1 MEKKEISITVFGAS
15 GFIGQE
21 VCCHLSALTGY
32 RVIVVERNSRSKRF
46 SGKAVKLNSPELD
59 QVLAKT
65 DVVINFS
72 GANIIEKAWTES
84 RKKELWDSRVMTT
97 RMIKKRWI
105 KAITEERKEKVGS
118 GMSYI
123 LFLNASAIGYYNK
136 ESEYYVSENHDIK
149 TEVSEKGNGF
159 LSDLTE
165 EWERAACFAEN
176 EREPLLQAGIR
187 CRSVQL
193 RFGLVLGMGGG
204 ALPNIVSAT
213 KWFMGAVVGRGEQIV
228 SWIAL
233 SEIPAIINFIIHH
246 MEIEGPVNVTAPQ
259 SLSFRQF
266 SIEIGKHLKR
276 PVLIRIPGLFVKK
289 ILGDRSDLVLKGDR
303 VYPEK
308 LMSAGYVFKCP
319 NLTFALKEI
328 L

>member
-1 MEKKEISITVFGAS
+1 MKKKEISITVFGAS

-21 VCCHLSALTGY
+21 VCRHLSALTGY
-32 RVIVVERNSRSKRF
+32 RVIVVERNSRSGF

-59 QVLAKT
+59 QFLAKT

-97 RMIKKRWI
+97 RMIKNRWI
-105 KAITEERKEKVGS
+105 KAIAEENKKKVGS
-118 GMSYI
+118 GMSDI

-136 ESEYYVSENHDIK
+136 ESEYHVPEDHDIK
-149 TEVSEKGNGF
+149 TEASEKGNGF

-176 EREPLLQAGIR
+176 ERKTLLQTGVR
-187 CRSVQL
+187 CRSAQL

-213 KWFMGAVVGRGEQIV
+213 KWFMGTVVGRGEQIV

-266 SIEIGKHLKR
+266 SVEIGKHLRR
-276 PVLIRIPGLFVKK
+276 PVLMRIPGLFVKK

-308 LMSAGYVFKCP
+308 LMNAGYVFKCP

>member
-1 MEKKEISITVFGAS
+1 MEKKKFSIAIFGAS
-15 GFIGQE
+15 GFIGRE
-21 VCCHLSALTGY
+21 ACRYLSALIDY
-32 RVIVVERNSRSKRF
+32 RVIVVERNSRSEF
-46 SGKAVKLNSPELD
+46 NGKVVQINSPELD

-84 RKKELWDSRVMTT
+84 RKKELRDSRVMTT
-97 RMIKKRWI
+97 RMIKDRWI
-105 KAITEERKEKVGS
+105 KAITEENKKKAGS
-118 GMSYI
+118 SVSDI
-123 LFLNASAIGYYNK
+123 SLLNASAIGYYNK
-136 ESEYYVSENHDIK
+136 ESGYHIPEDHDIK
-149 TEVSEKGNGF
+149 TEASEKGNGF
-159 LSDLTE
+159 LSDLTK
-165 EWERAACFAEN
+165 EWERAACFTEN
-176 EREPLLQAGIR
+176 ERKTLLQADIR

-246 MEIEGPVNVTAPQ
+246 IEIDGPINVTAPQ

-266 SIEIGKHLKR
+266 SVEIGKYLKR
-276 PVLIRIPGLFVKK
+276 PVLIRIPSLFVKK
-289 ILGDRSDLVLKGDR
+289 ILGDRSDLVLKGNR